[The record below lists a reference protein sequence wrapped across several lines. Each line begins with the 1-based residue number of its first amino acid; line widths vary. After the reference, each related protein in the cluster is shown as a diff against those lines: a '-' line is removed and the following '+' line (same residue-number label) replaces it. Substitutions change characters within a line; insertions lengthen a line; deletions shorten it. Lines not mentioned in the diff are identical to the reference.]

1 MRCTSKRAPLARDST
16 YNSEQG
22 EIMNN
27 PSRHG
32 VDKEFQARVLDAAIR
47 ISLLALLVLW
57 CFNIVRPFI
66 LPVLWGAIMAVAIY
80 PLFIKAHALLGGR
93 EKLTATLITL
103 LALAILIVPTV
114 MLSGSLVESSKTL
127 SEQLDAGTLVVPP
140 PSDSVKE
147 WPLIGEKLHGAWKLA
162 STNLEAA
169 LEKFSPQVEAVS
181 KWFLSAAAGVG
192 AGILMFVVSIMI
204 AGAFLVYGRSGSQ
217 AMGTVAGRV
226 LGRQGGQ
233 DFVELAGATIRS
245 VAQGVLGVALIQSI
259 LAGIGLLVIGVPY
272 AGVWAGLV
280 LLLAIVQLPPI
291 LVLGPI
297 IVYVFSVAET
307 MPAVIFMIWSI
318 IVSSS
323 DAFLKP
329 LFLGRG
335 MDIPMLV
342 ILLGAIGGMVLSGII
357 GLFVGAVVLAV
368 GYTLFMAWIR
378 QDQQTPEEQASAV
391 S

>member
-1 MRCTSKRAPLARDST
+1 MSNASR
-16 YNSEQG
+16 SE
-22 EIMNN
+22 EDRIF
-27 PSRHG
+27 H
-32 VDKEFQARVLDAAIR
+32 ARVLESAIR
-47 ISLLALLVLW
+47 IGLLVLLVLW
-57 CFNIVRPFI
+57 CFNIVKPFI
-66 LPVLWGAIMAVAIY
+66 MPVLWGAIMAVAIY
-80 PLFIKAHALLGGR
+80 PLFEKAYTALGGR

-114 MLSGSLVESSKTL
+114 MLSTSMVESSKSL
-127 SEQLDAGTLVVPP
+127 SEQLDAGTLAVPP
-140 PSDSVKE
+140 PSETVKD
-147 WPLIGEKLHGAWKLA
+147 WPLIGEKTYGVWKQF
-162 STNLEAA
+162 STNLEGA
-169 LEKFSPQVEAVS
+169 LGKFKPQVEAVG
-181 KWFLSAAAGVG
+181 KWFISRAAGVG
-192 AGILMFVVSIMI
+192 GGILMFVVSIII
-204 AGAFLVYGRSGSQ
+204 AGAFLVYGRSGSD
-217 AMGTVAGRV
+217 ALVKVTGRI
-226 LGRQGGQ
+226 LGDKGGR

-259 LAGIGLLVIGVPY
+259 LAGIGLMLIGVPY

-307 MPAVIFMIWSI
+307 VPAVIFMIWSLV
-318 IVSSS
+318 VSSS

-342 ILLGAIGGMVLSGII
+342 ILLGAIGGMILSGII

-368 GYTLFMAWIR
+368 GYSLFVHWLN
-378 QDQQTPEEQASAV
+378 QDPQGSEEQASAG